1 MLYNMAKKNIA
12 TMLRIIVKRY
22 VRIIYCISQ
31 FTINMYINRK
41 EIFYVGSE
49 IYYCFTYINGI
60 LDILRW
66 FEHVSDEFR
75 MTCIK
80 LKST

>member
-1 MLYNMAKKNIA
+1 MHHCQKICQNNILYFLVYNK
-12 TMLRIIVKRY
+12 Y
-22 VRIIYCISQ
+22 V
-31 FTINMYINRK
+31 YINRK
-41 EIFYVGSE
+41 KMFYEESE
-49 IYYCFTYINGI
+49 IYYCLTYINGT